1 MPHLDKDNKPSL
13 NIFLLNPLVNKED
26 NEERELKKEEERQN
40 KLLLF
45 QILEG
50 LGKRIDNL
58 SHGEH
63 VGGSF

>member
-26 NEERELKKEEERQN
+26 NEERELEREEERQN

-45 QILEG
+45 QILER
-50 LGKRIDNL
+50 LGEKIDNL
-58 SHGEH
+58 PHSSHI
-63 VGGSF
+63 GGNV